1 MRYRR
6 NSHFEEEL
14 TPEDLFNMFFGGGG
28 FHQGVRRRRS
38 SQSAGTRPRATGWN
52 RTRSAFAAITPVSA
66 YIIIIS
72 VHADSAGR
80 VVFYAANAPI

>member
-28 FHQGVRRRRS
+28 FTKVFVVVVAVNLREPC
-38 SQSAGTRPRATGWN
+38 PRATGWN